1 MLVKPRLH
9 VIASPRFFHRTFI
22 LPELQLRALH
32 TSSRTMAKSKFE
44 YVKKFEQDDTCL
56 QNCWIVVRIDGKAFH
71 KFTDAHHYVKP
82 NDERGISLMNCAAQ
96 KVMVDFNEICLS
108 YGQSDEYS
116 FIFHKN
122 SKLYNRRASKI
133 MTNVVSLFAS
143 AFTFYWPRYF
153 STVTLQY
160 PPAFDARVILY
171 PTDDNLRDYLS
182 WRQADCHVNNL
193 YNTCFWKLV
202 QEKDMTP
209 AQANER
215 LKGTLSSDKNELLF
229 SEFDTNYNTLPEIYR
244 KGTVIIRTRD
254 SIAKKDKKR
263 NESNSSSSVPSG
275 ENKLTEILHCDIIGK
290 QFWEERPFVLNP
302 KLYT

>member
-1 MLVKPRLH
+1 MLIQQKLLSFTKLCLRGRHLTQFG
-9 VIASPRFFHRTFI
+9 IKTFHN
-22 LPELQLRALH
+22 
-32 TSSRTMAKSKFE
+32 SSETMAKSKFE

-71 KFTDAHHYVKP
+71 KFTDAHHYAKP

-96 KVMVDFNEICLS
+96 KVMTDFNEVVLS

-143 AFTFYWPRYF
+143 AFVFHWPRYF
-153 STVTLQY
+153 STMTLQY

-171 PTDDNLRDYLS
+171 PTDENLRDYLS

-193 YNTCFWKLV
+193 FNTCFWKLV
-202 QEKDMTP
+202 QEKEMST
-209 AQANER
+209 AEANER
-215 LKGTLSSDKNELLF
+215 LKGTLSSDKNELLY
-229 SEFDTNYNTLPEIYR
+229 SEFNTNYNTLPEIYR

-254 SIAKKDKKR
+254 SIGKKEKKK
-263 NESNSSSSVPSG
+263 NDNNSSSSTSV
-275 ENKLTEILHCDIIGK
+275 ENRITEILHCDIIGK
-290 QFWEERPFVLNP
+290 QFWEERPYILNP